1 MAFIIGPKDH
11 VVDYVDAYLHEV
23 LSPMEMKFVEQHCA
37 QCPICGLALE
47 KAQERFEALQLL
59 PATEASEDLIAYTQS
74 RVHATTSRVRKRL
87 VVGWSLAAAAAL
99 VLACIHLYFATL
111 TPSPYDVRILGQ
123 TELMP
128 DSNAS
133 IRVAVFNRNSDRPVE
148 GVPVDLKLVGKKR
161 GQTIHLA
168 SFTTDAAGSGSPR
181 IRLPDWEDGDYELTV
196 RAKPGF
202 WAESTVRPVKL
213 RRSWKLLLTTDKP
226 VYQPGQVIRVR
237 SLALAQPALRPVAGR
252 EVEYSITDPKGNC
265 IFRTRDV
272 TSRFGIA
279 STECPLADLINEGT
293 YRIECRV
300 GDTTSTAS
308 VEVKKYVLP
317 KFRIDIELDRPY
329 YQPGQRAKGTVHA
342 EYFFGKPVEDA
353 RVELKVETFDVEPD
367 VVAEKALQTG
377 PDGKA
382 TFEFMVPASLV
393 GREEQGD
400 TATLA
405 LSVRV
410 QDSAGQDQV
419 RQVRVPVAAQPIR
432 VEVIPESGTLVRG
445 VPNKVYLLTTYPD
458 GRPAQTRIALTGKV
472 AELETDE
479 LGVRVVEVTPEDDT
493 LRMIL
498 RATDDEGRVGR
509 REVQLKCGVAV
520 DDFLVRIDRVICTA
534 GDSVTMRVFG
544 HGNEPVFVDL
554 LKDGQTI
561 LTDVL
566 RVEGEQAIYPVDL
579 PPDLF
584 GTLQLCF
591 YRYGKDGLPLRKTR
605 VIHVQQANGL
615 KIDPR
620 LDQKEYRPGETAKL
634 ELALTGADGKPVPGA
649 IGLSVVDEAVYSV
662 LSTRPGMEETFF
674 GLEQELLQPIYE
686 ICRHWSPDLYA
697 DRKPGD
703 VDDFH
708 QALFSRTM
716 EQGEDRDA
724 ILKMLVDKYSD
735 GYTSVLDV
743 LERDDLDQLI
753 ENAWIPEELKPLLKS
768 GSSTHSLAV
777 RSYPAKEK
785 HIDQLKR
792 TGVGW
797 MMLAWFVYAI
807 VAGIGLAALRPGRIA
822 EGCSFTLIELLVVM
836 GIIGI
841 LIMLLLPAVQ
851 ASREAARR
859 SQCMN
864 SLKQLGMA
872 FADAR
877 DAGDLPTQ
885 DTTAAQPR
893 VRHWFPETLLWRPE
907 LITDDQGIA
916 TLDIDLADSIT
927 TWRVTANAVSA
938 DGQLGGEE
946 AAIRVFQPFFVDPD
960 LPVALR
966 RGDEVTVPVAVYNY
980 VDRPQTVTLDL
991 ADADWFELLDETKK
1005 TVELSPGEVRS
1016 VGFRIVAKKVGKH
1029 DFEVTARG
1037 EGVADA
1043 IRRSVEVEPDGRRV
1057 ERVFNGTLEQPTTL
1071 EFDLPDDVIEG
1082 SVEAVVKLYPSSFSQ
1097 LVDGLD
1103 GIFRRPFG
1111 CFEQTS
1117 SCTYPNLLALDYLR
1131 QTNTTSPEVEAKARE
1146 YVHLGYQR
1154 LLTFEVAGGGFDW
1167 FGNPPA
1173 NAVLT
1178 AYGLMEF
1185 RDMARVHEID
1195 PDILRRTGEWLLGLQ
1210 QADGS
1215 WSPPSRRLHQD
1226 PTRNGT
1232 SARLSTTAY
1241 IAWSV
1246 FQDSPEGL
1254 PAARSMSYLTAF
1266 SPRSIDDP
1274 YVLALV
1280 ANALLAIDPD
1290 GDRARPYVEELERVR
1305 NRSADGKRTWW
1316 QSTGS
1321 GRTAFY
1327 GAGRCKEIEA
1337 TALAAMAMIR
1347 SGAFP
1352 GTTRAALAWLVEQKD
1367 SFGTWHSTQ
1376 ATVLALKALL
1386 AGTGQPLGD
1395 DQERRIDITL
1405 ANEPKRTITI
1415 PADQGDVMRQID
1427 LSGKVP
1433 LGESRLIL
1441 SDRSDTASGY
1451 QVSLA
1456 YHVPGSEPAEAKR
1469 SLSIDLQYDRTELAV
1484 NDIVAVKAT
1493 VESHLSSPTPMVIV
1507 DLPIPPGFAVHTED
1521 FAALVAKEQIA
1532 KFDVT
1537 PRSVVVYLRQLMPN
1551 RPLVIDYHLRATM
1564 PVKVTSA
1571 PARAYEYYDPD
1582 NQVASELGRLTVVA
1596 RE

>member
-11 VVDYVDAYLHEV
+11 VVDYVDAYLHHV
-23 LSPMEMKFVEQHCA
+23 LSPQEMKFVEEHCA

-47 KAQERFEALQLL
+47 QAQERFESLQSL
-59 PATEASEDLIAYTQS
+59 PATEASEDLIASTQMT
-74 RVHATTSRVRKRL
+74 VHETTSRARKRL
-87 VVGWSLAAAAAL
+87 AIGWGVAAAAAL
-99 VLACIHLYFATL
+99 VLACVHLYFATL
-111 TPSPYDVRILGQ
+111 TASPYDVRILGQ
-123 TELMP
+123 TELIP
-128 DSNAS
+128 DSDAS
-133 IRVAVFNRNSDRPVE
+133 IRVAVFNRDSGRPVE
-148 GVPVDLKLVGKKR
+148 GVPIDLKLVGKNR
-161 GQTIHLA
+161 DQSIHLA
-168 SFTTDAAGSGSPR
+168 SFVTNVAGSGSPR

-202 WAESTVRPVKL
+202 RAESTVRPVKL
-213 RRSWKLLLTTDKP
+213 RRSWKLMLTTDKP
-226 VYQPGQVIRVR
+226 VYQPGQVVHVR
-237 SLALAQPALRPVAGR
+237 SLALARPALKPIAGR

-279 STECPLADLINEGT
+279 STECLLADLINEGT
-293 YRIECRV
+293 YQIECRV
-300 GDTTSTAS
+300 GDTISTAS

-317 KFRIDIELDRPY
+317 KFRIDVELNEPY
-329 YQPGQRAKGTVHA
+329 YQPGQRVKGTVRA

-353 RVELKVETFDVEPD
+353 AVELKVETFDVEPD
-367 VVAEKALQTG
+367 VISEKVLQTG
-377 PDGKA
+377 PDGEA
-382 TFEFMVPASLV
+382 AFEFMVPASLV

-400 TATLA
+400 TATLS

-419 RQVRVPVAAQPIR
+419 RHMHVPVAAQPIR
-432 VEVIPESGTLVRG
+432 VEVIPESGTLVRN
-445 VPNKVYLLTTYPD
+445 VPNKVYLLTTYHD
-458 GRPAQTRIALTGKV
+458 GQPAQTRIAVTGKIQ
-472 AELETDE
+472 ELETDE
-479 LGVRVVEVTPEDDT
+479 LGVCVVEVTPEDET

-509 REVQLKCGVAV
+509 REVQLTCGVAV

-561 LTDVL
+561 LTDVI
-566 RVEGEQAIYPVDL
+566 RVENGQAVHMVDL
-579 PPDLF
+579 PTNLF
-584 GTLQLCF
+584 GTLQWCF

-615 KIDPR
+615 KIDPH
-620 LDQKEYRPGETAKL
+620 LDRKEYGPGETAKL
-634 ELALTGADGKPVPGA
+634 ELALTDADGEPVPGA

-674 GLEQELLQPIYE
+674 ALEQELLKPVYE
-686 ICRHWSPDLYA
+686 ICQHWSPDLYA
-697 DRKPGD
+697 DQTSND
-703 VDDFH
+703 ADDYH
-708 QALFSRTM
+708 QALFSRTT
-716 EQGEDRDA
+716 ERGTDRDA
-724 ILKMLVDKYSD
+724 ILKMLVEEYSE
-735 GYTSVLDV
+735 GQTSVLDV

-753 ENAWIPEELKPLLKS
+753 ENVRVPEELKPLLQS

-792 TGVGW
+792 TAGGW

-822 EGCSFTLIELLVVM
+822 EGCSFTLIELLVVI
-836 GIIGI
+836 GIIGM

-859 SQCMN
+859 SQAAN
-864 SLKQLGMA
+864 NLKQLGFA
-872 FADAR
+872 FANAR

-885 DTTAAQPR
+885 DTDAAQPR

-907 LITDDQGIA
+907 LITDDRGMA

-938 DGQLGGEE
+938 NGQLGGEE
-946 AAIRVFQPFFVDPD
+946 AAIRVFQPFFVDLD

-991 ADADWFELLDETKK
+991 ADADWFELLDEAKK
-1005 TVELSPGEVRS
+1005 SVELSPGEVRS
-1016 VGFRIVAKKVGKH
+1016 VGFRIVAKKVGKY

-1057 ERVFNGTLEQPTTL
+1057 ELVFNGTLEQPATL
-1071 EFDLPDDVIEG
+1071 EFNLPADVIEG

-1131 QTNTTSPEVEAKARE
+1131 ETNTTSPEVEAKARE

-1185 RDMARVHEID
+1185 LDMARVHEID
-1195 PDILRRTGEWLLGLQ
+1195 PDIVRRTREWLLGLQ

-1254 PAARSMSYLTAF
+1254 PAARSLVFLTAY
-1266 SPRSIDDP
+1266 SPRAIDDP

-1280 ANALLAIDPD
+1280 ANALLAIEPN
-1290 GDRARPYVEELERVR
+1290 GNRARPYVEELERVR
-1305 NRSADGKRTWW
+1305 SQSADGKRTWW
-1316 QSTGS
+1316 QSAGG
-1321 GRTAFY
+1321 GRTAFH

-1337 TALAAMAMIR
+1337 TSLAAMAMIR
-1347 SGAFP
+1347 SGTFP

-1367 SFGTWHSTQ
+1367 SYGTWHSTQ

-1395 DQERRIDITL
+1395 DQERHIEIDL
-1405 ANEPKRTITI
+1405 ADEPKRTITI

-1427 LSGKVP
+1427 LSDKVP
-1433 LGESRLIL
+1433 LGESRLVL
-1441 SDRSDTASGY
+1441 SDRSDTTSGY

-1456 YHVPGSEPAEAKR
+1456 WHVPGREPADAR
-1469 SLSIDLQYDRTELAV
+1469 PSLSIDLQYDRTELAV
-1484 NDIVAVKAT
+1484 NDMVAVKAT
-1493 VESHLSSPTPMVIV
+1493 VASQLSSPTPMVIV
-1507 DLPIPPGFAVHTED
+1507 DLPIPPGFAVQAGD
-1521 FAALVAKEQIA
+1521 FAALVAEQRIA

-1537 PRSVVVYLRQLMPN
+1537 PRSVVVYLRQLMPS
-1551 RPLVIDYHLRATM
+1551 RPLVIGYHLRATM
-1564 PVKVTSA
+1564 PVKVTTA

-1582 NQVASELGRLTVVA
+1582 NQVASELGSLTVVA